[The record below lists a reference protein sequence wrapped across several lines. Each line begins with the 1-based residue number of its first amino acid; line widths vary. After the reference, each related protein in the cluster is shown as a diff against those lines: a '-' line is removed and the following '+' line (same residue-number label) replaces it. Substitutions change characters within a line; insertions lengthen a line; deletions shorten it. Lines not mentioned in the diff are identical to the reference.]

1 MKDTEELNVVY
12 VRFDKNLDY
21 KEVVNSFP
29 IKKFL
34 ETVFG
39 DFPHMV
45 TPKNFEFDR
54 EQLGQFAQDEYDM
67 SKEYVVDVKKVP
79 EIITNEYYKTIG
91 EEGEPLFWNKCRFL
105 LCFKYDKK
113 NPYKLIKFIFNS
125 LLRILIKKFNDKN
138 GIYIY
143 KEELEKNKE
152 KELNFEM
159 EETQIK
165 LEISKIIL
173 EQIIEETIEIL
184 SHIDLNRKNPE
195 LYGLKSIYS
204 AIELPKLEFQKEES
218 S

>member
-54 EQLGQFAQDEYDM
+54 DQLGQFTQDEYDM

-91 EEGEPLFWNKCRFL
+91 EEGEPLTLVEFETEL
-105 LCFKYDKK
+105 LLDDH
-113 NPYKLIKFIFNS
+113 IVTVNS
-125 LLRILIKKFNDKN
+125 GDRVLGVFATETDFGHIID
-138 GIYIY
+138 
-143 KEELEKNKE
+143 EL
-152 KELNFEM
+152 
-159 EETQIK
+159 
-165 LEISKIIL
+165 
-173 EQIIEETIEIL
+173 
-184 SHIDLNRKNPE
+184 
-195 LYGLKSIYS
+195 
-204 AIELPKLEFQKEES
+204 
-218 S
+218 

>member
-54 EQLGQFAQDEYDM
+54 DQLGQFAQDEYDM

-91 EEGEPLFWNKCRFL
+91 EEGEPLTLVEFETEL
-105 LCFKYDKK
+105 LLDDHIVTVNNGDKV
-113 NPYKLIKFIFNS
+113 LGVFATETDFGHII
-125 LLRILIKKFNDKN
+125 D
-138 GIYIY
+138 
-143 KEELEKNKE
+143 EL
-152 KELNFEM
+152 
-159 EETQIK
+159 
-165 LEISKIIL
+165 
-173 EQIIEETIEIL
+173 
-184 SHIDLNRKNPE
+184 
-195 LYGLKSIYS
+195 
-204 AIELPKLEFQKEES
+204 
-218 S
+218 